1 MEDQKKWEQFA
12 ERLHDEISG
21 DLTQQT
27 ESGENIQLE
36 NSMRQIFNSRK
47 DVQKIREFRSSEL
60 AWEGVRQK
68 LTRISITNELLKYA
82 AVAVIAIVSTFFGTQ
97 FFQNKLSNDEFASIS
112 SPTGQISNI
121 TLFDGTNVWLNA
133 GSTLKY
139 KKSFDQSDREVYLTG
154 EALFEVTKNKKHSFI
169 VHSGKSEIRVHGTV
183 FDVKAYPNMNTIETV
198 LVEGSVEF
206 VNRGKSVFMKPGEQ
220 LVFSKST
227 NRFVKTIIDTAEI
240 TSWKGGKIYFNNKTL
255 KDLTMQL
262 ERWYE
267 VKFKFASPE
276 FEDYRFSGVINKDKS
291 LDYTLGII
299 EEINKVEFNIN
310 QDEILITNK
319 K

>member
-12 ERLHDEISG
+12 ERLHGEISG
-21 DLTQQT
+21 DQTQQT
-27 ESGENIQLE
+27 ESDENIHLE
-36 NSMRQIFNSRK
+36 NSMKQIFNARK
-47 DVQKIREFRSSEL
+47 DVQKIREFQSTNYV
-60 AWEGVRQK
+60 WESLK
-68 LTRISITNELLKYA
+68 LRLTKSGRANEIMKYA
-82 AVAVIAIVSTFFGTQ
+82 AVAVIAIMTTFFGTQ

-139 KKSFDQSDREVYLTG
+139 KKSFNQYDREVYLSG
-154 EALFEVTKNKKHSFI
+154 EALFEVTKEKKHSFI

-206 VNRGKSVFMKPGEQ
+206 VNKGKSVLMSPGEQ
-220 LVFSKST
+220 LVFSKNT
-227 NRFVKTIIDTAEI
+227 NKVVKTVINTAEF

-276 FEDYRFSGVINKDKS
+276 FENYRFSGVINKDKS
-291 LDYTLGII
+291 LDFTLGII
-299 EEINKVEFNIN
+299 EEINKVEFKMN
-310 QDEILITNK
+310 QDEILITSK